1 MPLIICNGKINIK
14 CFNHRK
20 FIFFENK
27 IIIGLSLTE
36 TSYALAGIIFRK
48 LSLLSE
54 IDTLKMQTYNQSAN
68 LTHLIDL
75 KSRNQRDLE
84 LILKSS
90 T

>member
-1 MPLIICNGKINIK
+1 MAKLILNVLIIVNLYFLKS
-14 CFNHRK
+14 
-20 FIFFENK
+20 K

-36 TSYALAGIIFRK
+36 TSYALAGNNSIIFRK

-54 IDTLKMQTYNQSAN
+54 IDTFKMQTYNQSAN

>member
-1 MPLIICNGKINIK
+1 MAKLILNVLIIVNLYFLKS
-14 CFNHRK
+14 
-20 FIFFENK
+20 K

-36 TSYALAGIIFRK
+36 TSYALAGNNSIIFRK

-54 IDTLKMQTYNQSAN
+54 IDTFKMQIYNQSAN
-68 LTHLIDL
+68 LTQLIDL